1 MKVPDL
7 KPEPDQWKISPQDTH
22 PQLAAGI
29 PMAFQFAITA
39 SGTMIMQSAINLF
52 GSEAV
57 AAYTAAGK
65 LQNILTQGMGWPW
78 DRPWQLME
86 VRIMDVEI

>member
-1 MKVPDL
+1 
-7 KPEPDQWKISPQDTH
+7 
-22 PQLAAGI
+22 
-29 PMAFQFAITA
+29 MAFQFAITA

-65 LQNILTQGMGWPW
+65 LQNILTQGMVAMGQTYGNPTA
-78 DRPWQLME
+78 DKTTAA
-86 VRIMDVEI
+86 VI